1 MAMNRNDCDERPGSA
16 AGDGATPP
24 WLHGGRRREA
34 AGTPAD
40 AAAAPALLATKVVD
54 LAAYRGRRRPRLHI

>member
-16 AGDGATPP
+16 AADGATPP

-34 AGTPAD
+34 AVPHAD
-40 AAAAPALLATKVVD
+40 AEAAAPVLATKVVD